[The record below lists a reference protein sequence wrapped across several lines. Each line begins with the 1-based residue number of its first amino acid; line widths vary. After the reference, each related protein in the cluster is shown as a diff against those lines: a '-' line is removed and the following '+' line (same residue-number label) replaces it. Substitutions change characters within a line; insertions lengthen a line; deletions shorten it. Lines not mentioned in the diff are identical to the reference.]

1 MRIGVN
7 TLFMIPGKVGGSET
21 YLRETLRAIMADHP
35 DVDLVL
41 FTNNENHEL
50 LKDMFD
56 SVTRAE
62 CRKLNF
68 RAENRF
74 VRVVREQIQ
83 LPRLVRQYNVDLL
96 WSPGYT
102 SPLFCP
108 CPQVVT
114 IHDMQYKQHPE
125 DLTPTAR
132 FALNI
137 LVRMSAR
144 PCNTV
149 ITDSEFAKQQILQH
163 TSAPDQRITV
173 IQPGVNTRF
182 CPAGPASDLQE
193 RVKSI
198 IKSDRPYLLFV
209 GNTYPHKNVH
219 MLAQAFGTIL
229 NDIPHS
235 LVIVGTP
242 DRGEELLKRALTDLD
257 DPSRLIRLS
266 YQSEED
272 LATLYAAAD
281 LFVFPS
287 LYEGFGL
294 PVLESMMAGTPVLT
308 TRCASIP
315 EVAGDCARYFEE
327 TKHEAL
333 AKAIREML
341 AMTPE
346 ERDNWIKRAKARAE
360 QFTWQRTARETVD
373 VFRSV
378 LERE

>member
-1 MRIGVN
+1 MMRVGVN

-21 YLRETLRAIMADHP
+21 YLRETLRAIIADKP

-41 FTNNENHEL
+41 FTNNENHGL
-50 LKDMFD
+50 LKDIFD
-56 SVTRAE
+56 ANSRIE
-62 CRKLNF
+62 CHNLNF
-68 RAENRF
+68 HAENRIA
-74 VRVVREQIQ
+74 RVVREQIQ
-83 LPRLVRQYNVDLL
+83 LPWLARQCNVDLL

-125 DLTPTAR
+125 DLRPTAR

-137 LVRMSAR
+137 LVRISAR
-144 PCNTV
+144 RCNTI
-149 ITDSEFAKQQILQH
+149 ITDSEFAKRQILQH
-163 TSAPDQRITV
+163 TSAPDQRVAV
-173 IQPGVNTRF
+173 IQPGVNERF
-182 CPAGPASDLQE
+182 CPSGPTSDLQE
-193 RVKSI
+193 RAKSI

-219 MLAQAFGTIL
+219 MLVRAFGTIL
-229 NDIPHS
+229 KDIPHS

-257 DPSRLIRLS
+257 DPGRLIRLG
-266 YQSEED
+266 YQPEED

-294 PVLESMMAGTPVLT
+294 PVLEAMMASTPVLT

-333 AKAIREML
+333 AEAIREML

-346 ERDNWIKRAKARAE
+346 EEDSWISRARTRAE
-360 QFTWQRTARETVD
+360 QFTWKRTAEETVA
-373 VFRSV
+373 VFRGV
-378 LERE
+378 L